1 MAAVT
6 AVVTG
11 AAAAVGA
18 GASAIGTYQSWMES
32 QAQQEDVQKVK
43 KLRTQQ
49 SKDILEQIGSEEL
62 IYKDELD
69 MIQKQSLSATKKLNL
84 ETSQKMEGLGEQVG
98 QVVGGL
104 TAGSKYSG
112 GASERAMSELESNY
126 DETMGDL
133 KAAYDTSMDD
143 LALRDEQSE
152 RDAFLRHEEIVG
164 SLEAQREELL
174 AML

>member
-84 ETSQKMEGLGEQVG
+84 ETSQKME
-98 QVVGGL
+98 VVGGL
-104 TAGSKYSG
+104 TAGSRYSG